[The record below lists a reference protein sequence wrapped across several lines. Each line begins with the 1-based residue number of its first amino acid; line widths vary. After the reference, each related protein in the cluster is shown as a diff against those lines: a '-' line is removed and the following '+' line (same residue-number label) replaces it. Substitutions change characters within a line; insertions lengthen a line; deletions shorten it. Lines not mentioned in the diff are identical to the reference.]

1 MSVFYLLK
9 EDGGKIT
16 LEDLSGSIILESSTV
31 GGPTVDWQAGGAG
44 HPVKRKRRNE
54 TEELFDEIQHSL
66 EVALGIAEEPLDV
79 TATAV
84 VEEAAPAW
92 SDEKLREAVER
103 LRGLSER
110 SEQYFQRMARIQAMF
125 RAYEEAQ
132 AREQALQDE
141 EETWFL
147 MS

>member
-44 HPVKRKRRNE
+44 YPTKKKRRNE
-54 TEELFDEIQHSL
+54 TEELFKDIEHSL

-84 VEEAAPAW
+84 IEETAPTW
-92 SDEKLREAVER
+92 SDEKLRENVER
-103 LRGLSER
+103 LRRLSEFNQ
-110 SEQYFQRMARIQAMF
+110 QYLERMARIQAMF